1 MSRLDELIKELCP
14 NGVEY
19 KKLGE
24 LGTLYNGLTGKNK
37 NDFIEGNQKYI
48 TYVNVFNNISIDI
61 ETQDKVKID
70 RNEKQN
76 KVEYGDVIFTASSEN
91 IEDVGMTSV
100 LTNLIEEDLYLNSF
114 CFGLRFSTDI
124 MLPSFSKYLFRSENL
139 RKQIRKTANGVT
151 RYNISKEKIKEILV
165 PILPLKIQEEIVRI
179 LDDYTKSVKE
189 LKEKLN
195 AELITRKK
203 QYSWYRDYLLKFE
216 NKIKIV
222 KLGELFEFKN
232 GINKEKSS
240 FGKGTP
246 IINYVN
252 VYKKNKI
259 YFEDLQGLVEATDDE
274 LIRYKVKRGD
284 VFFTRTSETIEE
296 IGFTSVL
303 LEDIEN
309 CVFSGFLLRARPL
322 TDLLLP
328 EYCAYCF
335 STSSMRNAIIR
346 KSTYTTRALINGT
359 SLSQI
364 EIPLPPLEV
373 QKRIVEVLDNFEK
386 TCKELNIEL
395 SSEIE
400 IKEKEYEFVRNYLLT
415 FEEKSRQAILAC
427 ELASLRS
434 KQQAQNLIK
443 ILQYVYGYV
452 EVRLGD
458 IASIVRGNGL
468 QKRDFTEE
476 GVGCIHYGQI
486 YTKYGMVAEKT
497 ISFVEE
503 SLAEKLRKVEKG
515 DIIFAVTSENI
526 EDLCKCVVWLGED
539 EIVTGGHTAILKHN
553 QNSKFLAYYFQTEAF
568 HSQKRKLA
576 TGTKV
581 MDITATKL
589 EEILISLPPL
599 EEQQRIV
606 DILDRFDKLCNDI
619 SEGLPAEIEAR
630 QKQYEYYREKL
641 LSFKKI

>member
-19 KKLGE
+19 KE
-24 LGTLYNGLTGKNK
+24 LKDLCIISRGKVISKDYIRDNPG
-37 NDFIEGNQKYI
+37 DFPVYSSQTENEGNLGNISTYDYDGEYLTWTTDGANAGTVFYRNTKFNVTNVCGLLKVKVEEMISKFLYYFLVI
-48 TYVNVFNNISIDI
+48 KAPEYVN
-61 ETQDKVKID
+61 
-70 RNEKQN
+70 R
-76 KVEYGDVIFTASSEN
+76 
-91 IEDVGMTSV
+91 GMGNPKLMSNV
-100 LTNLIEEDLYLNSF
+100 
-114 CFGLRFSTDI
+114 
-124 MLPSFSKYLFRSENL
+124 M
-139 RKQIRKTANGVT
+139 
-151 RYNISKEKIKEILV
+151 EKIKV
-165 PILPLKIQEEIVRI
+165 PIPPLEIQEEIVRV
-179 LDDYTKSVKE
+179 LDNFS
-189 LKEKLN
+189 L
-195 AELITRKK
+195 LITELTSELTARKS
-203 QYSWYRDYLLKFE
+203 QYSWYRDYLLTFK
-216 NKIKIV
+216 NKIKIM
-222 KLGELFEFKN
+222 KLGDLFELKN
-232 GINKEKSS
+232 GYTPSKSNS
-240 FGKGTP
+240 EYWENGDTNWF
-246 IINYVN
+246 
-252 VYKKNKI
+252 KI
-259 YFEDLQGLVEATDDE
+259 
-274 LIRYKVKRGD
+274 
-284 VFFTRTSETIEE
+284 
-296 IGFTSVL
+296 
-303 LEDIEN
+303 EDINTNGRVLSNSLEKVNKKGVKGKLFPEN
-309 CVFSGFLLRARPL
+309 TLII
-322 TDLLLP
+322 
-328 EYCAYCF
+328 
-335 STSSMRNAIIR
+335 STSATIGE
-346 KSTYTTRALINGT
+346 YALITKEFLCNQRFT
-359 SLSQI
+359 CLITKEEYKDVVLPMFLKHYAYILSKKCRENI
-364 EIPLPPLEV
+364 KVGNFPSVDMDKFKKFLIPLPPLEV

-400 IKEKEYEFVRNYLLT
+400 IKQKEYEFIRNYLLT

-458 IASIVRGNGL
+458 IGSIVRGNGL
-468 QKRDFTEE
+468 QKKDFTED

-486 YTKYGMVAEKT
+486 YTKYGIATEKT

-503 SLAEKLRKVEKG
+503 SLAEKLRKVKKG

-581 MDITATKL
+581 MDVTATKL
-589 EEILISLPPL
+589 EEILIPLPSL

-641 LSFKKI
+641 LSFKKL

>member
-14 NGVEY
+14 NEVEY
-19 KKLGE
+19 KE
-24 LGTLYNGLTGKNK
+24 LKDLCIISRGKVISKDYIRDNPG
-37 NDFIEGNQKYI
+37 DFPVYSSQTENEGNLGNISTYDYDGEYLTWTTDGANAGTVFYRNTKFNVTNVCGLLKVKVEEMISKFLYYFLVIQAPE
-48 TYVNVFNNISIDI
+48 YVN
-61 ETQDKVKID
+61 
-70 RNEKQN
+70 R
-76 KVEYGDVIFTASSEN
+76 
-91 IEDVGMTSV
+91 GMGNPKLMSNV
-100 LTNLIEEDLYLNSF
+100 
-114 CFGLRFSTDI
+114 
-124 MLPSFSKYLFRSENL
+124 M
-139 RKQIRKTANGVT
+139 
-151 RYNISKEKIKEILV
+151 EKIKV
-165 PILPLKIQEEIVRI
+165 PIPPLEVQNEIARI
-179 LDDYTKSVKE
+179 LDDYTKSVEE

-195 AELITRKK
+195 TELITRKK

-216 NKIKIV
+216 NKVKIV

-252 VYKKNKI
+252 IYKKNKI

-400 IKEKEYEFVRNYLLT
+400 KKQKEYEFYRNYLLT

-452 EVRLGD
+452 ELELDKVANITMGVSPSGNSITNIKSEKNIEFHQGKTYFGETMLLQSNVYTNEPKKY
-458 IASIVRGNGL
+458 AENNSIVMSVRAPVGDTNMVDRKISIGRGL
-468 QKRDFTEE
+468 CSILADEK
-476 GVGCIHYGQI
+476 ISL
-486 YTKYGMVAEKT
+486 TKYLYYYIKSNVDKLKAMSNGSTFEA
-497 ISFVEE
+497 INSE
-503 SLAEKLRKVEKG
+503 SIRKFTV
-515 DIIFAVTSENI
+515 
-526 EDLCKCVVWLGED
+526 
-539 EIVTGGHTAILKHN
+539 
-553 QNSKFLAYYFQTEAF
+553 
-568 HSQKRKLA
+568 
-576 TGTKV
+576 
-581 MDITATKL
+581 
-589 EEILISLPPL
+589 SLPPL

-641 LSFKKI
+641 LNFKKL

>member
-19 KKLGE
+19 KE
-24 LGTLYNGLTGKNK
+24 LKDLCIISRGKVISKDYIRDNPG
-37 NDFIEGNQKYI
+37 DFPVYSSQTENEGNLGNISTYDYDGEYLTWTTDGANAGTVFYRNTKFNVTNVCGLLKVKVEEMISKFLYYFLVI
-48 TYVNVFNNISIDI
+48 KAPEYVN
-61 ETQDKVKID
+61 
-70 RNEKQN
+70 R
-76 KVEYGDVIFTASSEN
+76 
-91 IEDVGMTSV
+91 GMGNPKLMSNV
-100 LTNLIEEDLYLNSF
+100 
-114 CFGLRFSTDI
+114 
-124 MLPSFSKYLFRSENL
+124 M
-139 RKQIRKTANGVT
+139 
-151 RYNISKEKIKEILV
+151 EKIKV
-165 PILPLKIQEEIVRI
+165 PIPPLEVQNEIARI
-179 LDDYTKSVKE
+179 LDDYTKSVEE

-195 AELITRKK
+195 TELITRKK

-216 NKIKIV
+216 NKVKIV

-252 VYKKNKI
+252 IYKKNKI

-400 IKEKEYEFVRNYLLT
+400 KKQKEYEFYRNYLLT

-452 EVRLGD
+452 ELELDKVANITMGVSPSGNSITNIKSEKNIEFHQGKTYFGETMLLQSNVYTNEPKKYVENN
-458 IASIVRGNGL
+458 SIVMSVRAPVGDTNMVDRKISIGRGL
-468 QKRDFTEE
+468 CSILADEK
-476 GVGCIHYGQI
+476 ISL
-486 YTKYGMVAEKT
+486 TKYLYYYIKSNVDKLKAMSNGSTFEA
-497 ISFVEE
+497 INSE
-503 SLAEKLRKVEKG
+503 SIRKFTV
-515 DIIFAVTSENI
+515 
-526 EDLCKCVVWLGED
+526 
-539 EIVTGGHTAILKHN
+539 
-553 QNSKFLAYYFQTEAF
+553 
-568 HSQKRKLA
+568 
-576 TGTKV
+576 
-581 MDITATKL
+581 
-589 EEILISLPPL
+589 SLPPL

-606 DILDRFDKLCNDI
+606 DILDRFDRLCNDI

-641 LSFKKI
+641 LNFKKL

>member
-19 KKLGE
+19 KKTKDIVQE
-24 LGTLYNGLTGKNK
+24 KFWIMPETPN
-37 NDFIEGNQKYI
+37 FIEEGIPYI
-48 TYVNVFNNISIDI
+48 TSKNIKNGFIDFKDVKYVSVDDYNRISNNRKIKKDDMLITMIGTIGEVAIVEDEIDFYGQNLYLLRMNNEI
-61 ETQDKVKID
+61 ILNKYYYYYITLNKIKRTLVEK
-70 RNEKQN
+70 RN
-76 KVEYGDVIFTASSEN
+76 TSSQGYIKAGN
-91 IEDVGMTSV
+91 IE
-100 LTNLIEEDLYLNSF
+100 NLLI
-114 CFGLRFSTDI
+114 
-124 MLPSFSKYLFRSENL
+124 P
-139 RKQIRKTANGVT
+139 
-151 RYNISKEKIKEILV
+151 V
-165 PILPLKIQEEIVRI
+165 PPLEVQDEIVRK
-179 LDDYTKSVKE
+179 LDIFTT
-189 LKEKLN
+189 LT
-195 AELITRKK
+195 AELTARKK

-259 YFEDLQGLVEATDDE
+259 YFEDLQGLVKATDDE

-335 STSSMRNAIIR
+335 STNSMRNAIIR

-386 TCKELNIEL
+386 ICNDLNI
-395 SSEIE
+395 
-400 IKEKEYEFVRNYLLT
+400 
-415 FEEKSRQAILAC
+415 
-427 ELASLRS
+427 
-434 KQQAQNLIK
+434 
-443 ILQYVYGYV
+443 
-452 EVRLGD
+452 
-458 IASIVRGNGL
+458 
-468 QKRDFTEE
+468 
-476 GVGCIHYGQI
+476 
-486 YTKYGMVAEKT
+486 
-497 ISFVEE
+497 
-503 SLAEKLRKVEKG
+503 
-515 DIIFAVTSENI
+515 
-526 EDLCKCVVWLGED
+526 
-539 EIVTGGHTAILKHN
+539 
-553 QNSKFLAYYFQTEAF
+553 
-568 HSQKRKLA
+568 
-576 TGTKV
+576 
-581 MDITATKL
+581 
-589 EEILISLPPL
+589 
-599 EEQQRIV
+599 
-606 DILDRFDKLCNDI
+606 
-619 SEGLPAEIEAR
+619 GLPAEIEAR
-630 QKQYEYYREKL
+630 QKQYEFYRNFL
-641 LSFKKI
+641 LTFKEDSVNSLRQDKTRYI

>member
-19 KKLGE
+19 KE
-24 LGTLYNGLTGKNK
+24 LKDLCIISRGKVISKDYIRDNPG
-37 NDFIEGNQKYI
+37 DFPVYSSQTENEGNLGNISTYDYDGEYLTWTTDGANAGTVFYRNTKFNVTNVCGLLKVKVEEMISKFLYYFLVI
-48 TYVNVFNNISIDI
+48 KAPEYVN
-61 ETQDKVKID
+61 
-70 RNEKQN
+70 R
-76 KVEYGDVIFTASSEN
+76 
-91 IEDVGMTSV
+91 GMGNPKLMSNV
-100 LTNLIEEDLYLNSF
+100 
-114 CFGLRFSTDI
+114 
-124 MLPSFSKYLFRSENL
+124 M
-139 RKQIRKTANGVT
+139 
-151 RYNISKEKIKEILV
+151 EKIKV
-165 PILPLKIQEEIVRI
+165 PIPPLEVQNEIARI
-179 LDDYTKSVKE
+179 LDDYTKSVEE

-195 AELITRKK
+195 TELITRKK

-216 NKIKIV
+216 NKVKIV

-400 IKEKEYEFVRNYLLT
+400 KKQKEYEFYRNYLLT

-452 EVRLGD
+452 ELELDKVANITMGVSPSGNSITNIKSEKNIEFHQGKTYFGETMLLQSNVYTNEPKKYVENN
-458 IASIVRGNGL
+458 SIVMSVRAPVGDTNMVDRKISIGRGL
-468 QKRDFTEE
+468 CSILADEK
-476 GVGCIHYGQI
+476 ISL
-486 YTKYGMVAEKT
+486 TKYLYYYIKSNVDKLKAMSNGSTFEA
-497 ISFVEE
+497 INSE
-503 SLAEKLRKVEKG
+503 SIRKFTV
-515 DIIFAVTSENI
+515 
-526 EDLCKCVVWLGED
+526 
-539 EIVTGGHTAILKHN
+539 
-553 QNSKFLAYYFQTEAF
+553 
-568 HSQKRKLA
+568 
-576 TGTKV
+576 
-581 MDITATKL
+581 
-589 EEILISLPPL
+589 SLPPL

-606 DILDRFDKLCNDI
+606 DILDRFDRLCNDI

-641 LSFKKI
+641 LNFKKL